1 MERLTN
7 NFAGPPVQDVNI
19 EEWLTSNL
27 KSFLKVPNV
36 DQIVN
41 HMLSLETDEEIQK
54 YVKVCV

>member
-7 NFAGPPVQDVNI
+7 NFGGPPVQDVNV